1 MKCITRPLLVAV
13 SLAFAAP
20 TFSAEA
26 EAERADHFQGKP
38 ARTLDEAYENLSS
51 YNKKLTT
58 LLKGELTL
66 QAMSEIHQITYTLE
80 NALHKIDSEVEDL
93 AETLEELHLAS
104 ERGNASVTLK
114 EGKAYLGLAEQI
126 SSD

>member
-1 MKCITRPLLVAV
+1 MKCIARPLLVAV
-13 SLAFAAP
+13 SLAFASP

-26 EAERADHFQGKP
+26 ERAAHFQGKP

-66 QAMSEIHQITYTLE
+66 QAMAEIHQITYTLE

-104 ERGNASVTLK
+104 ERGNAAVTLK
-114 EGKAYLGLAEQI
+114 EGKAYLGLAEKV